1 MYYGSGAGK
10 LPTASAV
17 VADMIEAAIYSK
29 ENIPLGW
36 TKEKQEISSVNQGTF
51 RYFLRA
57 EGKEASKKKEISQLF
72 HAERLVEIEG
82 LSEFGLLTEA
92 MTEEEFQKKR
102 ERISGIIRVIRAE

>member
-1 MYYGSGAGK
+1 
-10 LPTASAV
+10 
-17 VADMIEAAIYSK
+17 MIEAAIYSK